1 LKLSPQNVVDRQQNV
16 VMAEILNIF
25 SNKPLVDVLIH
36 FFLHPEEE
44 FYQAH
49 IVKTTGHALMQIQR
63 ALKRLENAGL
73 ITKSQNGNR
82 VYYKANR
89 THPAFEDIKRLLF
102 KTVLFGDF
110 LQSTFKP
117 LKNKILFAF
126 IYGSFARSEEGRGS
140 DIDIFF
146 IGNLSMREL
155 SSLFGPLSREL
166 NLEINPNIYSLE
178 EFQAKW
184 KDKNHFLNEVIES
197 PKIWLIGDENALGK
211 IIERRTA
218 PSSQNIQRRNPQP
231 PSSRRARSKRRLHSS
246 AID

>member
-1 LKLSPQNVVDRQQNV
+1 MP
-16 VMAEILNIF
+16 EILNIF
-25 SNKPLVDVLIH
+25 SNKTLVDVLIQ

-44 FYQAH
+44 LYQAQ
-49 IVKTTGHALMQIQR
+49 IVKTTGSILTQVQR
-63 ALKRLENAGL
+63 ALKRLEDSQF

-89 THPAFEDIKRLLF
+89 MHPAFEDIKRLLF

-110 LQSTFKP
+110 LQSALKD

-140 DIDIFF
+140 DIDIFL

-166 NLEINPNIYSLE
+166 NLEINPVIYSLE
-178 EFQAKW
+178 EFQEKW
-184 KDKNHFLNEVIES
+184 KDRNHFLNEVIES

-211 IIERRTA
+211 ITERRPA
-218 PSSQNIQRRNPQP
+218 PSSQNIQRRNSQP
-231 PSSRRARSKRRLHSS
+231 PSSRRARSKRRLHST
-246 AID
+246 ALD